1 MNSQNSISDK
11 SVSSS
16 MHIRANKGAN
26 MIRYRQSYAAY
37 ALTVLV
43 SLGLATQVYAQ
54 HQGDIALDVVDGS
67 ISIEGTIGGP
77 STSAVFYGEFGDSG
91 FSDFTSNPG
100 FDALPNTFPTGR
112 IGFQVME
119 GLRRWDQTL
128 QAWLEPSEV
137 DERLRIWFI
146 TLERIVEDEPMAG
159 FDLAIQPNGGW
170 HKHLNFQILGDGAV
184 DPAPGMY
191 RLDLTLY
198 STMGIGSSDEFAIAF
213 DFDATTEEVESA
225 LASFEPE
232 VECAGDLNGDNGVT
246 GADIGLLLAQ
256 WGESGSADLNGD
268 GTVNGADI
276 GLILSYWGVCS

>member
-1 MNSQNSISDK
+1 MYIKDAICEK
-11 SVSSS
+11 SMSSS
-16 MHIRANKGAN
+16 MHTGANKGVH
-26 MIRYRQSYAAY
+26 MFRFTQRYAAY
-37 ALTVLV
+37 ALAVLV
-43 SLGLATQVYAQ
+43 SLGLATYTYAQ
-54 HQGDIALDVVDGS
+54 HEGDIALDVVDGS

-159 FDLAIQPNGGW
+159 FDLAIQPDGGW
-170 HKHLNFQILGDGAV
+170 HKHLNFQILGDGV
-184 DPAPGMY
+184 DDPTPGMY

-198 STMGIGSSDEFAIAF
+198 STMGIGNSDEFAIAF
-213 DFDATTEEVESA
+213 DFEATTEEVESA

-232 VECAGDLNGDNGVT
+232 VECPGDFNGDNDVN
-246 GADIGLLLAQ
+246 GADIGLVLAQ
-256 WGESGSADLNGD
+256 WGESGSADLSGD

-276 GLILSYWGVCS
+276 GLMLSYWGVCP